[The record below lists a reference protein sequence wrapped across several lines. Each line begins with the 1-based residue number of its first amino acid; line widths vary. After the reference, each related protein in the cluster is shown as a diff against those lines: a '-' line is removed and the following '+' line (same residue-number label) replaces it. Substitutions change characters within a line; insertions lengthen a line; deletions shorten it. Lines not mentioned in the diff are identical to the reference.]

1 MNSATGLWFRLQ
13 SSLFRRM
20 RRPDSAAVRPL
31 PGCPM
36 ADHPHTVDRW
46 DDATGENVIEQIAAV
61 GDYLVYG
68 RRCNAGLTPK
78 SRSATGRGC
87 SRTAILAG
95 RKWTAA

>member
-1 MNSATGLWFRLQ
+1 
-13 SSLFRRM
+13 
-20 RRPDSAAVRPL
+20 
-31 PGCPM
+31 M

-95 RKWTAA
+95 RKWTAATRVQEPKPHTAGVSASEHNRARATVEQLQAAL